1 MAIKVWRKVG
11 AHDVA
16 SSSGSCKTKM
26 LRRCDVDL
34 RKQNTYYSGL
44 PVLFIDRPYNQFRL
58 ASTGLFA
65 PPLPSPSLPRLVGD
79 YPALA
84 NILDPG
90 LAQQNRGTEQNASS
104 FPLTAML

>member
-34 RKQNTYYSGL
+34 RKQNTYYS
-44 PVLFIDRPYNQFRL
+44 
-58 ASTGLFA
+58 GLFA